1 MRLLNT
7 TTTNPLFYTSR
18 DDLPL
23 VSHAEGIYIWDD
35 QGKRYIDACSG
46 AITCNIGHN
55 HPTVKQAMMKQLEQ
69 VAFSYRT
76 QFESQAALD
85 LATRLVALSEGALE
99 KVFFVSGGSE
109 AVESAIKLARQYF
122 VACGQ
127 SQRRYFV
134 SLRPSYHGSTL
145 GALGLTGYAPLETP
159 YAPITLASVK
169 VPSPDF
175 YRFTESDED
184 AHVDAVLAQTE
195 KTLLEVGFENIAAIV
210 VEPVGGASTGARMVN
225 GRYLQGLRALCERS
239 GCLLIM
245 DEVLCGMGRTGAW
258 FAYQHWGVTPDILT
272 LAKGLGAGYY
282 PVAAVL
288 ARADIVDAVLEGGG
302 FMHGHTYAGNPLA
315 CATGVAVLEVMDE
328 ENLLANAREQG
339 RYLREKLEALATQCP
354 YIGNVRGI
362 GLLQGVEFV
371 QDKASKTPFAAVANV
386 FDRIT
391 RLAKQHGLLIY
402 PRRSLNGLR
411 GDHVLI
417 APPLTVTQRDVDE
430 IVALFAETMGAFAEV
445 VLEQG
450 LAEISQDVLQ
460 DADHITRTGNEKTA
474 KEKTTKDVS
483 KKDIAERRV

>member
-23 VSHAEGIYIWDD
+23 VGRAEGIYLWDD
-35 QGKRYIDACSG
+35 QGKCYIDACSG

-55 HPTVKQAMMKQLEQ
+55 HPKVKQAMMRQLEQ

-85 LATRLVALSEGALE
+85 LATRLVALSDGVLE

-122 VACGQ
+122 VANNQ
-127 SQRRYFV
+127 AERRYFV

-145 GALGLTGYAPLETP
+145 GALGLTGYAPLEAP
-159 YAPITLASVK
+159 YVSITLGSVK

-175 YRFTESDED
+175 YRFTEADED

-195 KTLLEVGFENIAAIV
+195 QALQEVGFENIAAIV
-210 VEPVGGASTGARMVN
+210 VEPVGGASTGARMLN
-225 GRYLQGLRALCERS
+225 GRYLRGLRALCERS

-258 FAYQHWGVTPDILT
+258 FAYQHWDVMPDILT

-288 ARADIVDAVLEGGG
+288 ARADIVDAVLDGGG

-315 CATGVAVLEVMDE
+315 CATGLAVLEVMRE
-328 ENLLANAREQG
+328 EDLVNNALEQG
-339 RYLREKLEALATQCP
+339 KYLREQLEALAQTSP
-354 YIGNVRGI
+354 VIGNVRGI

-371 QDKASKTPFAAVANV
+371 QDKTSKTPFPADIHVFNV
-386 FDRIT
+386 IT
-391 RLAKQHGLLIY
+391 RLAKARGLLVY

-417 APPLTVTQRDVDE
+417 APPLTVARVDIDD
-430 IVALFAETMGAFAEV
+430 IVTLFADSVAA
-445 VLEQG
+445 LEQHVAD
-450 LAEISQDVLQ
+450 LAAPQVLGQSQ
-460 DADHITRTGNEKTA
+460 
-474 KEKTTKDVS
+474 
-483 KKDIAERRV
+483 